1 MKSIIKLRS
10 LLPAYLKIKTLF
22 AVLLMILV
30 SISETLSIALLI
42 PIIASIV
49 STKNNIQSMIS
60 DYLKFLENFSE
71 TEFILI
77 SCLFIIFVYSLKNF
91 FLIYF
96 LKFRSHLETDCQ
108 KYFASKLFKTYLT
121 NPYEFHMK
129 NNSSVLLRNITT
141 ETDNIKHVVN
151 STISLFAEFFIL
163 IGIMTFLLIFDFW
176 FSIIIGSFLIIIAM
190 LFIFF
195 IKPRINSW
203 GLKRLTEAGNI
214 NKKVIDILQN
224 IKLIKLWAIEKKFL
238 KTFET
243 SNSLRT
249 EMVRKLAFWNGIPKI
264 FFEFILVIGILVFF
278 LYSFYNGINLEE
290 AIIYM
295 TIYGVSAIKIIP
307 SINLIFGSTTSIQFS
322 NVSVN
327 KIIDELSNKDN
338 FPETK
343 ENLVKLKFNNKIC
356 LKNISYRYPTSKLDA
371 LNKIS
376 FDINK
381 NSKIGIFGPSGSGKS
396 TLVDLIM
403 GLIKPTKGQIKVDN
417 EIIEENKN
425 YSWRNKIGYIQQNI
439 FLFDDTLKN
448 NIILNSSDNLI
459 DDEKFKQVLSS
470 SKISDF
476 IDKLSNGL
484 NTNLGEKGLKISGG
498 QRQRIG
504 IARALYSDP
513 DILIL
518 DEATNQLDSKNET
531 EILDIIFKEFRNK
544 SIIVISHDRSIMSR
558 CNTILNIDSGHLT
571 LSKN

>member
-1 MKSIIKLRS
+1 
-10 LLPAYLKIKTLF
+10 
-22 AVLLMILV
+22 
-30 SISETLSIALLI
+30 
-42 PIIASIV
+42 
-49 STKNNIQSMIS
+49 
-60 DYLKFLENFSE
+60 
-71 TEFILI
+71 
-77 SCLFIIFVYSLKNF
+77 
-91 FLIYF
+91 LIYF

-129 NNSSVLLRNITT
+129 NNSSVLLRNITI

-151 STISLFAEFFIL
+151 STISLFAELFIL

-195 IKPRINSW
+195 IKPRINNW

-224 IKLIKLWAIEKKFL
+224 IKLIKLWAIEQKFL

-278 LYSFYNGINLEE
+278 LYSFYNSINLEE

-327 KIIDELSNKDN
+327 KIIDELSNKES

-356 LKNISYRYPTSKLDA
+356 LKDISYRYPTSKLDV
-371 LNKIS
+371 LKKIS

-403 GLIKPTKGQIKVDN
+403 GLIKPTKGQI
-417 EIIEENKN
+417 
-425 YSWRNKIGYIQQNI
+425 
-439 FLFDDTLKN
+439 
-448 NIILNSSDNLI
+448 
-459 DDEKFKQVLSS
+459 
-470 SKISDF
+470 
-476 IDKLSNGL
+476 
-484 NTNLGEKGLKISGG
+484 
-498 QRQRIG
+498 
-504 IARALYSDP
+504 
-513 DILIL
+513 
-518 DEATNQLDSKNET
+518 
-531 EILDIIFKEFRNK
+531 
-544 SIIVISHDRSIMSR
+544 
-558 CNTILNIDSGHLT
+558 
-571 LSKN
+571 

>member
-1 MKSIIKLRS
+1 
-10 LLPAYLKIKTLF
+10 
-22 AVLLMILV
+22 
-30 SISETLSIALLI
+30 
-42 PIIASIV
+42 
-49 STKNNIQSMIS
+49 
-60 DYLKFLENFSE
+60 
-71 TEFILI
+71 
-77 SCLFIIFVYSLKNF
+77 
-91 FLIYF
+91 
-96 LKFRSHLETDCQ
+96 
-108 KYFASKLFKTYLT
+108 
-121 NPYEFHMK
+121 
-129 NNSSVLLRNITT
+129 
-141 ETDNIKHVVN
+141 
-151 STISLFAEFFIL
+151 
-163 IGIMTFLLIFDFW
+163 MTFLLIFDFW

-195 IKPRINSW
+195 IKPRINNW

-224 IKLIKLWAIEKKFL
+224 IKLIKLWAIEQKFL

-278 LYSFYNGINLEE
+278 LYSFYNSINLEE

-327 KIIDELSNKDN
+327 KIIDELSNKES

-356 LKNISYRYPTSKLDA
+356 LKDISYRYPTSKLDV
-371 LNKIS
+371 LKKIS

-417 EIIEENKN
+417 EVIEENKN

-476 IDKLSNGL
+476 LDKLSNGL

-558 CNTILNIDSGHLT
+558 CDTILNIDSGHLT

>member
-49 STKNNIQSMIS
+49 SAKNNIQSIIS

-71 TEFILI
+71 LEFILI
-77 SCLFIIFVYSLKNF
+77 SCIFIILVYALKNF

-151 STISLFAEFFIL
+151 STISLFAELLIL
-163 IGIMTFLLIFDFW
+163 IGIMTFLLIFDFL
-176 FSIIIGSFLIIIAM
+176 FSIILGTFLVIIAL

-195 IKPRINSW
+195 IKPRINNW

-224 IKLIKLWAIEKKFL
+224 IKLIKLWAIEQKFL

-249 EMVRKLAFWNGIPKI
+249 EMVRKLTFWNGIPKI

-327 KIIDELSNKDN
+327 KIIDELSNKEN

-343 ENLVKLKFNNKIC
+343 ENLVKLKFDNKIS
-356 LKNISYRYPTSKLDA
+356 LKNISYRYPTSKLDV
-371 LNKIS
+371 LNKVS

-396 TLVDLIM
+396 TLVDLII

-518 DEATNQLDSKNET
+518 DEATNQLDLKNET
-531 EILDIIFKEFRNK
+531 EILDIIFKEFRDK

-558 CNTILNIDSGHLT
+558 CDTILNIDSGHLT